1 MLEAGAAFLLCVF
14 GTGLGHDH
22 ALRVE
27 APEALPALAG
37 NALHVLWSPSSTL

>member
-27 APEALPALAG
+27 APEAVPALAG
-37 NALHVLWSPSSTL
+37 NALHVLWSPSSAL